1 MLTIKLGSF
10 LEFDLM
16 TISRLYLRI
25 GSRTLW
31 VSLSDREC
39 YIDRVE
45 A

>member
-25 GSRTLW
+25 GSGVLW
-31 VSLSDREC
+31 VSLPERAC
-39 YIDRVE
+39 YIDRIK